1 MDRQEKMPSESEK
14 AGQGDDGQPRGSTIG
29 EVRTETGVPV
39 MAVLTLSDL
48 IAGMRKLGREEEV
61 KQMQAYYEQ
70 YKPPD

>member
-1 MDRQEKMPSESEK
+1 MPSESEK

-29 EVRTETGVPV
+29 EVRRETGVPV

-70 YKPPD
+70 YKPSD

>member
-1 MDRQEKMPSESEK
+1 
-14 AGQGDDGQPRGSTIG
+14 
-29 EVRTETGVPV
+29 

-70 YKPPD
+70 YKPSD